1 MDYALS
7 EQQQAF
13 RTAAERFAKLKLAPH
28 YQRRAKQDRIDR
40 ALLKEMGGLGL
51 IGVDLPEKYG
61 GLGES
66 STTSGVIIEQ
76 IAYGDFNA
84 SYVQLL
90 ASLMGGMVAQHA
102 SPDIA
107 REWLPRVTR
116 GDAIIGLGLTE
127 PRGGS
132 DAANLIL
139 RAEKSGNGYRLNG
152 EKTSMSFSDQCDA
165 AVIFARTGRIE
176 DGARGVSAFFV
187 DLNQKGITRTHF
199 DDIGTKP
206 VGRGSVFF
214 DDVFIPAECLMAEEN
229 KGFSK
234 IMSGFDYSRALIGL
248 ECIGPAQ
255 ASVDEAWQYTIGR
268 IAFERPIAQFQG
280 VSFPLAEAE
289 TQLTMMRQLCY
300 YTLSLRDRG
309 LAHTAEAAMCKWYVP
324 KVACEIISPVPPHPR
339 PLRLHHGPAVQSAL
353 CRCDGPAN
361 WRWHRADPE
370 TRHRPRE
377 GRANSR
383 SVRQTA
389 LRECRRPPNKRC
401 SSRTPYRSRP
411 NAASPTDTR

>member
-13 RTAAERFAKLKLAPH
+13 RETAMRFAKEKLAPH
-28 YQRRAKQDRIDR
+28 YQKRATAERIDR
-40 ALLKEMGGLGL
+40 ALIREMGALGL
-51 IGVDLPEKYG
+51 IAPDLPEQYG

-66 STTSGVIIEQ
+66 SVTAGIIIEQ
-76 IAYGDFNA
+76 IAYADFNA
-84 SYVQLL
+84 SYVPLL
-90 ASLMGGMVAQHA
+90 ASLMGGMLAQHA

-107 REWLPRVTR
+107 REWLPKVTA
-116 GDAIIGLGLTE
+116 GEAIIGLGLTE

-152 EKTSMSFSDQCDA
+152 EKTSISFSDQCEA
-165 AVIFARTGRIE
+165 AVIFARTGKVE

-187 DLNQKGITRTHF
+187 DLNQKGVTRTHF

-206 VGRGSVFF
+206 VGRGSIFL
-214 DDVFIPAECLMAEEN
+214 DDLFVPAECLMAEEN

-234 IMSGFDYSRALIGL
+234 IMTGFDFSRALIAL
-248 ECIGPAQ
+248 ECLGPAQ
-255 ASVDEAWQYTIGR
+255 ASVDESWRYTAER
-268 IAFERPIAQFQG
+268 NAFERPIAQFQG

-309 LAHTAEAAMCKWYVP
+309 LPHTAEAAMCKWYVP
-324 KVACEIISPVPPHPR
+324 KVACEIIHQC
-339 PLRLHHGPAVQSAL
+339 LLTHGHYGYTTDLPFHQRYLDVMGLQIGDGTAQIQKLVIAREKVGRIAVQYAKQ
-353 CRCDGPAN
+353 
-361 WRWHRADPE
+361 
-370 TRHRPRE
+370 PRQ
-377 GRANSR
+377 G
-383 SVRQTA
+383 
-389 LRECRRPPNKRC
+389 
-401 SSRTPYRSRP
+401 
-411 NAASPTDTR
+411 

>member
-1 MDYALS
+1 MDTTLN
-7 EQQQAF
+7 EQQEAF
-13 RTAAERFAKLKLAPH
+13 REAAQRFATEKLAPH
-28 YQRRAKQDRIDR
+28 YQKRATEHRLDR
-40 ALLKEMGGLGL
+40 AMLAEMGSLGL
-51 IGVDLPEKYG
+51 IGVDIPEAYG

-66 STTSGVIIEQ
+66 SVTAGLIIEQ
-76 IAYGDFNA
+76 IAYADFNA

-102 SPDIA
+102 TPDVA
-107 REWLPRVTR
+107 KEWLPKVTR
-116 GDAIIGLGLTE
+116 GEAIIGLGLTE

-152 EKTSMSFSDQCDA
+152 EKTSMSCADQCDA
-165 AVIFARTGRIE
+165 AVIFARTGKVE

-234 IMSGFDYSRALIGL
+234 IMTGFDYSRALIGL

-255 ASVDEAWQYTIGR
+255 ASVDEAWQYSRERT
-268 IAFERPIAQFQG
+268 AFERPIAQFQG

-289 TQLTMMRQLCY
+289 TQLTMMRQLCFH
-300 YTLSLRDRG
+300 TLSLRDRR
-309 LAHTAEAAMCKWYVP
+309 LPHTAEAAMCKWYVP
-324 KVACEIISPVPPHPR
+324 KTTCEIIHQC
-339 PLRLHHGPAVQSAL
+339 LLTHGHYGYTTDLPFHQRYLDVMGLQIGDGTAQIQKLVIAREKVGRVAVQYAKQ
-353 CRCDGPAN
+353 DAGKM
-361 WRWHRADPE
+361 
-370 TRHRPRE
+370 
-377 GRANSR
+377 G
-383 SVRQTA
+383 
-389 LRECRRPPNKRC
+389 
-401 SSRTPYRSRP
+401 
-411 NAASPTDTR
+411 

>member
-1 MDYALS
+1 MDYTPK
-7 EQQQAF
+7 EQQEAF
-13 RTAAERFAKLKLAPH
+13 REAAQRFATDKLAPH
-28 YQRRAKQDRIDR
+28 YQKRATQHRLNR
-40 ALLKEMGGLGL
+40 AMLAEMGSLGL
-51 IGVDLPEKYG
+51 IGVDIPEAYG

-66 STTSGVIIEQ
+66 SVTAGLIIEQ
-76 IAYGDFNA
+76 IAYADFNA

-102 SPDIA
+102 TPDVA
-107 REWLPRVTR
+107 KEWLPKVTR
-116 GDAIIGLGLTE
+116 GEAIIGLGLTE

-152 EKTSMSFSDQCDA
+152 EKTSMSCADQCDA
-165 AVIFARTGRIE
+165 AVIFARTGKVE

-214 DDVFIPAECLMAEEN
+214 DDVYVPAECLMAEEN

-234 IMSGFDYSRALIGL
+234 IMTGFDYSRALIGL

-255 ASVDEAWQYTIGR
+255 ASVDEAWQYSRERT
-268 IAFERPIAQFQG
+268 AFERPIAQFQG

-289 TQLTMMRQLCY
+289 TQLTMMRQLCF
-300 YTLSLRDRG
+300 YTLSLRDRR
-309 LAHTAEAAMCKWYVP
+309 LPHTAEAAMCKWYVP
-324 KVACEIISPVPPHPR
+324 KTACEIIHQC
-339 PLRLHHGPAVQSAL
+339 LLTHGHYGYTTDLPFHQRYLDVMGLQIGDGTAQIQKLVIAREKVGRVAVQYAKQ
-353 CRCDGPAN
+353 G
-361 WRWHRADPE
+361 
-370 TRHRPRE
+370 T
-377 GRANSR
+377 G
-383 SVRQTA
+383 
-389 LRECRRPPNKRC
+389 K
-401 SSRTPYRSRP
+401 
-411 NAASPTDTR
+411 

>member
-13 RTAAERFAKLKLAPH
+13 RDTAQRFAKQKLAPQ
-28 YQRRAKQDRIDR
+28 YQTRARQDRIDR
-40 ALLKEMGGLGL
+40 GMLKEMGELGL
-51 IGVDLPEKYG
+51 IGVDLPEQYG

-66 STTSGVIIEQ
+66 SATAGVVIEQ

-90 ASLMGGMVAQHA
+90 ASLMGGMIAQHA
-102 SPDIA
+102 SPEIA
-107 REWLPRVTR
+107 GQWLPRVTA
-116 GDAIIGLGLTE
+116 GEAIIGLGLTE

-139 RAEKSGNGYRLNG
+139 RAERSGNGYRLNG

-165 AVIFARTGRIE
+165 AVIFARTGSIE

-187 DLNQKGITRTHF
+187 DLNQRGITRTHF
-199 DDIGTKP
+199 DDIGTRP

-214 DDVFIPAECLMAEEN
+214 DDVFVPAECLMAEEN

-255 ASVDEAWQYTIGR
+255 ASVDEAWRYSTER
-268 IAFERPIAQFQG
+268 VAFERPIAQYQG

-300 YTLSLRDRG
+300 YTLSLRDRR

-324 KVACEIISPVPPHPR
+324 KVTCEIIHQC
-339 PLRLHHGPAVQSAL
+339 LLTHGHYGYTTDLPFHQRYLDVMGLQIGDGTAQIQKLVIAREKVGRVAVQYARL
-353 CRCDGPAN
+353 
-361 WRWHRADPE
+361 PE
-370 TRHRPRE
+370 GTRTT
-377 GRANSR
+377 S
-383 SVRQTA
+383 
-389 LRECRRPPNKRC
+389 NK
-401 SSRTPYRSRP
+401 
-411 NAASPTDTR
+411 PTSK

>member
-13 RTAAERFAKLKLAPH
+13 QETAARFAREKLAPH
-28 YQRRAKQDRIDR
+28 YQRRATEDRIDR
-40 ALLKEMGGLGL
+40 AILKEMGALGL
-51 IGVDLPEKYG
+51 IGADLPEQYG

-66 STTSGVIIEQ
+66 SVTTGIIIEQ
-76 IAYGDFNA
+76 IAYADFNI
-84 SYVQLL
+84 SYVPLL
-90 ASLMGGMVAQHA
+90 ASLMGSMIAQHA

-107 REWLPRVTR
+107 QEWLPKVT
-116 GDAIIGLGLTE
+116 GGEAIVGLGLTE

-152 EKTSMSFSDQCDA
+152 EKTSISFSDQCEA
-165 AVIFARTGRIE
+165 AVIFARTGKAE

-187 DLNQKGITRTHF
+187 DLHQNGVTRTHF

-206 VGRGSVFF
+206 VGRGSIFL
-214 DDVFIPAECLMAEEN
+214 DDVFVPAECLMAEEN

-248 ECIGPAQ
+248 ECVGPAQ
-255 ASVDEAWQYTIGR
+255 ASVDEAWRYAGERT
-268 IAFERPIAQFQG
+268 AFERPIAQFQG

-300 YTLSLRDRG
+300 YTLSLRDRR
-309 LAHTAEAAMCKWYVP
+309 LPHTAEAAMCKWYVP
-324 KVACEIISPVPPHPR
+324 KVACEIIHQC
-339 PLRLHHGPAVQSAL
+339 LLTHGHYGYTTDLPFHQRYLDVMGLQIGDGTAQIQKLVIAREKVGRIAVQYAKQ
-353 CRCDGPAN
+353 PKA
-361 WRWHRADPE
+361 
-370 TRHRPRE
+370 
-377 GRANSR
+377 
-383 SVRQTA
+383 Q
-389 LRECRRPPNKRC
+389 
-401 SSRTPYRSRP
+401 
-411 NAASPTDTR
+411 

>member
-13 RTAAERFAKLKLAPH
+13 REAASRFARQKLAPH
-28 YQRRAKQDRIDR
+28 YQSRATQHRLDR
-40 ALLKEMGGLGL
+40 ALLREMGDLGL
-51 IGVDLPEKYG
+51 IGVDLPEQYG
-61 GLGES
+61 GLGAS
-66 STTSGVIIEQ
+66 SATSGVIIEQ

-102 SPDIA
+102 SPEIA
-107 REWLPRVTR
+107 RLWLPRVTR

-187 DLNQKGITRTHF
+187 DLNQQGITRTHF
-199 DDIGTKP
+199 NDIGTKP

-214 DDVFIPAECLMAEEN
+214 DDVFVPAECLMAEEN
-229 KGFSK
+229 RGFSK

-255 ASVDEAWQYTIGR
+255 ASVDETWQYAKER
-268 IAFERPIAQFQG
+268 IAFERPIAQYQG

-324 KVACEIISPVPPHPR
+324 KVSCEIIHQC
-339 PLRLHHGPAVQSAL
+339 LLTHGHYGYTTDLPFQQRHVDVMGLQIGDGTAQIQKLVIARERVGRVAVQYA
-353 CRCDGPAN
+353 
-361 WRWHRADPE
+361 
-370 TRHRPRE
+370 
-377 GRANSR
+377 
-383 SVRQTA
+383 RQI
-389 LRECRRPPNKRC
+389 
-401 SSRTPYRSRP
+401 
-411 NAASPTDTR
+411 

>member
-1 MDYALS
+1 MLQEIKTFREDAVDTTLN
-7 EQQQAF
+7 EQQEAF
-13 RTAAERFAKLKLAPH
+13 REAAQRFATEKLAPH
-28 YQRRAKQDRIDR
+28 YQKRATEHRLDR
-40 ALLKEMGGLGL
+40 AMLAEMGSLGL
-51 IGVDLPEKYG
+51 IGVDIPEAYG

-66 STTSGVIIEQ
+66 SVTAGLIIEQ
-76 IAYGDFNA
+76 IAYADFNA

-102 SPDIA
+102 TSDVA
-107 REWLPRVTR
+107 KEWLPKVTR
-116 GDAIIGLGLTE
+116 GEAIIGLGLTE

-152 EKTSMSFSDQCDA
+152 EKTSMSCADQCDA
-165 AVIFARTGRIE
+165 AVIFARTGKVE

-234 IMSGFDYSRALIGL
+234 IMTGFDYSRALIGL

-255 ASVDEAWQYTIGR
+255 ASVDEAWQYSRERT
-268 IAFERPIAQFQG
+268 AFERPIAQFQG

-289 TQLTMMRQLCY
+289 TQLTMMRQLCFH
-300 YTLSLRDRG
+300 TLSLRDRR
-309 LAHTAEAAMCKWYVP
+309 LPHTAEAAMCKWYVP
-324 KVACEIISPVPPHPR
+324 KTTCEIIHQC
-339 PLRLHHGPAVQSAL
+339 LLTHGHYGYTTDLPFHQRYLDVMGLQIGDGTAQIQKLVIAREKVGRVAVQYAKQ
-353 CRCDGPAN
+353 DVG
-361 WRWHRADPE
+361 
-370 TRHRPRE
+370 
-377 GRANSR
+377 
-383 SVRQTA
+383 
-389 LRECRRPPNKRC
+389 K
-401 SSRTPYRSRP
+401 
-411 NAASPTDTR
+411 

>member
-1 MDYALS
+1 MDTTLN
-7 EQQQAF
+7 EQQEAF
-13 RTAAERFAKLKLAPH
+13 REAAQRFATEKLAPH
-28 YQRRAKQDRIDR
+28 YQKRATEHRLDR
-40 ALLKEMGGLGL
+40 AMLAEMGSLGL
-51 IGVDLPEKYG
+51 IGVDIPEAYG

-66 STTSGVIIEQ
+66 SVTAGLIIEQ
-76 IAYGDFNA
+76 IAYADFNA

-102 SPDIA
+102 TSDVA
-107 REWLPRVTR
+107 KEWLPKVTR
-116 GDAIIGLGLTE
+116 GEAIIGLGLTE

-139 RAEKSGNGYRLNG
+139 RAERSGNGYRLNG
-152 EKTSMSFSDQCDA
+152 EKTSMSCADQCDA
-165 AVIFARTGRIE
+165 AVIFARTGKVE

-234 IMSGFDYSRALIGL
+234 IMTGFDYSRALIGL

-255 ASVDEAWQYTIGR
+255 ASVDEAWQYSRERT
-268 IAFERPIAQFQG
+268 AFERPIAQFQG

-289 TQLTMMRQLCY
+289 TQLTMMRQLCFH
-300 YTLSLRDRG
+300 TLSLRDRR
-309 LAHTAEAAMCKWYVP
+309 LPHTAEAAMCKWYVP
-324 KVACEIISPVPPHPR
+324 KTTCEIIHQC
-339 PLRLHHGPAVQSAL
+339 LLTHGHYGYTTDLPFHQRYLDVMGLQIGDGTAQIQKLVIAREKVGRVAVQYAKQ
-353 CRCDGPAN
+353 DVG
-361 WRWHRADPE
+361 
-370 TRHRPRE
+370 
-377 GRANSR
+377 
-383 SVRQTA
+383 
-389 LRECRRPPNKRC
+389 K
-401 SSRTPYRSRP
+401 
-411 NAASPTDTR
+411 

>member
-1 MDYALS
+1 MDYTLS

-13 RTAAERFAKLKLAPH
+13 QEAAQRFARQKLAPH
-28 YQRRAKQDRIDR
+28 YLKRARQDRIDR

-51 IGVDLPEKYG
+51 IGADLPEQYG

-66 STTSGVIIEQ
+66 CATAGVIIEQ
-76 IAYGDFNA
+76 IAAADFNV

-90 ASLMGGMVAQHA
+90 ASLMGSMIAKHA
-102 SPDIA
+102 SPEIA
-107 REWLPRVTR
+107 AEWLPRVTS
-116 GDAIIGLGLTE
+116 GDAILGLGLTE

-132 DAANLIL
+132 DAANLVL
-139 RAEKSGNGYRLNG
+139 RAERSGNGYRLSG

-165 AVIFARTGRIE
+165 AVVFARTGGPG

-187 DLNQKGITRTHF
+187 ELNQRGITRTHF

-214 DDVFIPAECLMAEEN
+214 DDVFVPAECMLGDEN
-229 KGFSK
+229 KGFSQ
-234 IMSGFDYSRALIGL
+234 IMAGFDYSRALIGL

-255 ASVDEAWQYTIGR
+255 ASVDEAWEYAKGR

-289 TQLTMMRQLCY
+289 TQLTMMRQLCF

-309 LAHTAEAAMCKWYVP
+309 LPHTAEAAMCKWYVP
-324 KVACEIISPVPPHPR
+324 KVTCEIIHQC
-339 PLRLHHGPAVQSAL
+339 LLTHGHYGYTTDLPFHQRYLDVMGLQIGDGTAQIQKLVIAREKVGRVAL
-353 CRCDGPAN
+353 QYAKQG
-361 WRWHRADPE
+361 
-370 TRHRPRE
+370 
-377 GRANSR
+377 
-383 SVRQTA
+383 
-389 LRECRRPPNKRC
+389 
-401 SSRTPYRSRP
+401 
-411 NAASPTDTR
+411 